1 MSTKRCKAWVTCRT
15 SSAQMC
21 VFYTYDSAWQSAS
34 FSVHKFNV
42 FTRRTNLCSGHL
54 SIKGKVSLFAVSLFS
69 QTDQKPFQAADKE
82 NDKNPTCKPLKMQFI
97 INRDPHSHKWN
108 EWKCTG
114 RFLSATRYQTLRYRK
129 GKEKNNRKKQK
140 KQMKK

>member
-1 MSTKRCKAWVTCRT
+1 MLYIKK
-15 SSAQMC
+15 
-21 VFYTYDSAWQSAS
+21 
-34 FSVHKFNV
+34 V
-42 FTRRTNLCSGHL
+42 FTRRTNLCGGHL

-129 GKEKNNRKKQK
+129 EQK
-140 KQMKK
+140 KETKKANEK